1 MRLMLGVLL
10 TAAAAC
16 GQTGISESLQ
26 PQGLKLEAVEYKGRK
41 AMKLTELAGEVVDG
55 HLCLLKGETIRDGV
69 IDVWLSGEPG
79 AGASAGARGFVGVAF
94 RVKGTGEKYEAF
106 YLRPTNGRA
115 QDQVRRNHSAQY
127 ISHPDHHWQRLRKE
141 FPEKYESYVDLQPGE
156 WTRVRIVVKGRTAQ
170 LFVHGAEQPTLIVND
185 LIMGEESGGVALWVG
200 PGTVAHFA
208 DFKVTKQ

>member
-1 MRLMLGVLL
+1 MRLMLGLL
-10 TAAAAC
+10 LAASAAC
-16 GQTGISESLQ
+16 GQVGISEYLQ
-26 PQGLKLEAVEYKGRK
+26 PQGLKMESVDYKGRK
-41 AMKLTELAGEVVDG
+41 AMKFTELPGQQSDG
-55 HLCLLKGETIRDGV
+55 SLCLLKGEQIQDG
-69 IDVWLSGEPG
+69 IIELWMAGEPG
-79 AGASAGARGFVGVAF
+79 PGAGTAARGFVGIAF

-115 QDQVRRNHSAQY
+115 PDQVRRNHSAQY

-156 WTRVRIVVKGRTAQ
+156 WTRVKVVVKGKSAQ

>member
-1 MRLMLGVLL
+1 MRVLL
-10 TAAAAC
+10 TLLMTTAAAC
-16 GQTGISESLQ
+16 GQVGISEYLQ
-26 PQGLKLEAVEYKGRK
+26 PLGLKMEVAAYKGRK
-41 AMKLTELAGEVVDG
+41 ATKFTELQSGQVDG
-55 HLCLLKGETIRDGV
+55 HLCLLKGETLRDGA
-69 IDVWLSGEPG
+69 IDLWLAGEPAPG
-79 AGASAGARGFVGVAF
+79 AGAGARGFVGVAF

-127 ISHPDHHWQRLRKE
+127 ISHPGYHWERLRRQ

-156 WTRVRIVVKGRTAQ
+156 WTQVRVVVKGKSAQ
-170 LFVHGAEQPTLIVND
+170 LFVHGAAQPALIVND
-185 LIMGEESGGVALWVG
+185 LFMGEESGGVALWVG